1 MRTLVNRRPFDVN
14 SSYTQTYVLALA
26 QYLLDLRR
34 GVRNHLF
41 GSNLPEK
48 AIILVAGLWTMLSK
62 SHLLSELT
70 ANAVKSHRNS
80 IGLSAHDQGIA
91 IDDTSVD
98 PTEIALSP
106 AKSTLVSRRVEA
118 GHDRVRAS
126 DLELALR
133 ETLRID
139 SEIGQ
144 GDG

>member
-1 MRTLVNRRPFDVN
+1 MPFDVN
-14 SSYTQTYVLALA
+14 SSYTQMYVLTLA

-48 AIILVAGLWTMLSK
+48 AIILMAGLWTMLPQ
-62 SHLLSELT
+62 SHLLSELA
-70 ANAVKSHRNS
+70 ANAAKGHRNS

-106 AKSTLVSRRVEA
+106 AESTLVSRRVEA
-118 GHDRVRAS
+118 SHDRVRAS
-126 DLELALR
+126 DLESALR
-133 ETLRID
+133 GALGTD
-139 SEIGQ
+139 GKTGQ